1 MRTKSPLQV
10 KSPPIT
16 GNRFWPDNKNRS
28 ERPIA
33 SVYSFYFKRIFAVMS
48 PANILRLIALAAIWG
63 GSFLFMRIAAPV
75 LGPVWLV
82 TARVSLAALLL
93 LGIGLWTRKSLDIK
107 SHWFYFLML
116 GLFNSALPFMLFA
129 AAARTVPGS
138 LLSVLNAT
146 APIWGALITAVM
158 TRTSLS
164 LKTIAGL
171 GIGVLGVAVLVGL
184 DPAHLNLASAVAIGM
199 GLCASFSYGIAS
211 YYARSAKK
219 TMAPLDNAHGSMWAI
234 GATLALGLVCSGIAY
249 IIYFRLIDEIGPAPA
264 LSVTF
269 LVPVFGVLWG
279 ALILGEHVGLNTF
292 VGTAL
297 VLSATGLIT
306 GFNPAILFR
315 SAKVPAQ

>member
-1 MRTKSPLQV
+1 
-10 KSPPIT
+10 
-16 GNRFWPDNKNRS
+16 
-28 ERPIA
+28 
-33 SVYSFYFKRIFAVMS
+33 MS
-48 PANILRLIALAAIWG
+48 PANILRLISLAAIWG

-82 TARVSLAALLL
+82 TARVTLAALLL
-93 LGIGLWTRKSLDIK
+93 LAIGIWTRKPLDLK

-116 GLFNSALPFMLFA
+116 GFFNSALPFMLFA

-184 DPAHLNLASAVAIGM
+184 DPAHFNLASGVAIGM
-199 GLCASFSYGIAS
+199 SLCASFSYGIAS

-219 TMAPLDNAHGSMWAI
+219 TIAPLDNAHGSMWAATLMMIPAVPFFPATSVPNLWVI

-279 ALILGEHVGLNTF
+279 SLILGEHVGLNTF

-306 GFNPAILFR
+306 GFNPAILFK